1 MARARLLEV
10 TARLVARLGDV
21 GLPLLSDE
29 EFTALLGSLGEVRRA
44 VDSIGAEL
52 AAELERRSVDA
63 ETSLARRLGERRP
76 AVAIARLIGVDPE
89 EAQDWCSAGVATTPG
104 LSLAGE
110 LLPPRHETVARSL
123 AEAELSPRANRAR
136 KVPRAFHA

>member
-63 ETSLARRLGERRP
+63 DIACAQARRAQASGGDREADRGGPGGGAGLVLGGGCDNSGAEPGRRAAAAASRDGRAITRRGG
-76 AVAIARLIGVDPE
+76 AVA
-89 EAQDWCSAGVATTPG
+89 AGQSGAKGP
-104 LSLAGE
+104 
-110 LLPPRHETVARSL
+110 
-123 AEAELSPRANRAR
+123 
-136 KVPRAFHA
+136 